1 MQRKVLYFNNFTIF
15 PHNHRHSWALLEA
28 SCRSTPTP
36 TFLSLAKIVPKIVIG
51 YSGGA
56 GRAGGALASGLV
68 VAPASSHKLQS
79 ESLEKQKGG
88 WKGCGA
94 GEFSATFLATC
105 GNCWIYACI
114 TWFVVPRCWRRNLFA
129 CPQPSCPQSVQHFSQ
144 SHINVY

>member
-1 MQRKVLYFNNFTIF
+1 MQREVLYFNNFTIF

-68 VAPASSHKLQS
+68 VAPASTHKLQS

-88 WKGCGA
+88 WKGWGRGNFQLLSWLLVEIVEFMHALLDLLFLDA
-94 GEFSATFLATC
+94 GDVIYLLA
-105 GNCWIYACI
+105 
-114 TWFVVPRCWRRNLFA
+114 
-129 CPQPSCPQSVQHFSQ
+129 PSCQLPPK
-144 SHINVY
+144 YAAL